1 MTREFAEADVS
12 VRVREATSFCA
23 AFIRAENGSS
33 RPGHSR
39 ENNCQ
44 VLRPSSRTA
53 SSSVRPSRNL
63 SPATVSGPC
72 RKAQPP
78 AGVPPESSGS
88 ARGFRAPSDPDAA

>member
-44 VLRPSSRTA
+44 VLRPSSRTP
-53 SSSVRPSRNL
+53 SSSVR
-63 SPATVSGPC
+63 PC